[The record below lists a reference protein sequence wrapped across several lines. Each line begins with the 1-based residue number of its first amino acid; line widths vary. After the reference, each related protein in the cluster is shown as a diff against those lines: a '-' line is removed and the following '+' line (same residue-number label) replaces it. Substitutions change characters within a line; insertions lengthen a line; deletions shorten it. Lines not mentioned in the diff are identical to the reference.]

1 MIKITV
7 QTTKNQIIMQTYE
20 IKRMYEQ
27 NAPQED
33 ILNAYQTAL
42 AENGNDYGVE
52 LITLAANF
60 ADVRALRLLVEAGID
75 PLLQDEYKHTLLHIV
90 AKLDEARYYLPRDED
105 IKASVAFLLEQRVS
119 VLRKDDNRY
128 MCCYHYAAEEGNYPF
143 IAALAEHG
151 AKLTMTDREGNTAIH
166 IAADYAKRPISS
178 LQYAEDRVKKA
189 GEELVKAANLGESWI
204 KSAQKRVQECNEEL
218 QAIHKKIEYYFLT
231 VKALVE
237 NGVDKDEK
245 NQYGRTALENAV
257 ESGAKKMAAY
267 LNGEDVESGGAAT
280 GGMNLHQAV
289 IKDDL
294 EAIATLLKNG
304 ADPNALLD
312 GEPTDDSR
320 DYLGCTPLAV
330 ACDCKSVEAVKLL
343 LQNGAK
349 PDYKNGD
356 GKAPITWLLTCGHNI
371 SMEKV
376 QKEKRVEQILKAFI
390 DAGYNINDTVNDDAD
405 TLVTYALKYAAETRL
420 YHFDLE
426 VVASEEAMRYR
437 ADFNLSNHAGQTPLM
452 LACTKDQEEIEN
464 TLLSILEAGVEVNA
478 RDTEGNTALH
488 YTFKNRSKNATKAFC
503 ELLLDF
509 DADAAVAN
517 NKGETAMDMAVATEN
532 EPLVKLLLSKM

>member
-1 MIKITV
+1 
-7 QTTKNQIIMQTYE
+7 MQTYE

-27 NAPQED
+27 NDPKED
-33 ILNAYQTAL
+33 ILNACQTAL

-90 AKLDEARYYLPRDED
+90 AKLDEARYHLPSDED

-128 MCCYHYAAEEGNYPF
+128 MCCYHYAAETGNYPF
-143 IAALAEHG
+143 IATLAEHG
-151 AKLTMTDREGNTAIH
+151 AKLTMTDRDGNTAIH
-166 IAADYAKRPISS
+166 IAADYVKHPISS
-178 LQYAEDRVKKA
+178 LQYTEDRVRKA

-231 VKALVE
+231 VKTLVE
-237 NGVDKDEK
+237 SGVDKDEK

-267 LNGEDVESGGAAT
+267 LNGEDVESGNAAI

-294 EAIATLLKNG
+294 EAIAALLKNG

-320 DYLGCTPLAV
+320 NYLGCTPLAV
-330 ACDCKSVEAVKLL
+330 ACDCISVEAVKLL
-343 LQNGAK
+343 LQNGAT
-349 PDYKNGD
+349 PGYKNSE
-356 GKAPITWLLTCGHNI
+356 GKAPITWLLSTRGCKV
-371 SMEKV
+371 SMQTV
-376 QKEKRVEQILKAFI
+376 QKEKRVEQIIKAFI

-405 TLVTYALKYAAETRL
+405 TLVIYALKYAAETHL

-426 VVASEEAMRYR
+426 VVANEEAMCYR

-452 LACTKDQEEIEN
+452 LACTKDREEIEN

-488 YTFKNRSKNATKAFC
+488 YTFKNRSKNTTKAFC